1 MLFLLQ
7 LLPDDS
13 LPINTLAALAVI
25 KQRLSSDY
33 FLVSMSRITVG
44 FLACKEASRQAGRA
58 RDGYLH
64 GYFPAL
70 VCSHLVVNRR
80 P

>member
-1 MLFLLQ
+1 MLVLLQ
-7 LLPDDS
+7 LLADDS
-13 LPINTLAALAVI
+13 LPINTLAAVAVV

-33 FLVSMSRITVG
+33 FHDEESRLTVG
-44 FLACKEASRQAGRA
+44 ISVWLEAGRQAGRA

-64 GYFPAL
+64 GYVPAL

>member
-33 FLVSMSRITVG
+33 FHDEESRLTVG
-44 FLACKEASRQAGRA
+44 SFGVQGGWLAGWTGA
-58 RDGYLH
+58 RWMH
-64 GYFPAL
+64 AWIR
-70 VCSHLVVNRR
+70 VCLRL
-80 P
+80 